1 MLKKTAQLMN
11 ARQVVFPGT
20 ESSGWLLFC
29 AVVVVAAA
37 VSIVLLLRYERTLVP
52 RRVGRWLFVLRLSVV
67 AVLFLTLLEP
77 TLVWTTERANR
88 GRILIAID
96 LSASMNTMDVDAGR
110 DEKLRWARGMGMIGN
125 SEVNARLDRWID
137 ALEQGEEPEWID
149 EDEMPT
155 LDPAARELLQNS
167 RKENLERICSEVV
180 RFPRKEIAMRLLTG
194 MPRPLID
201 RLQRAANVDLA
212 LFAGNIVPVDESTLS
227 GLVVD
232 PPESLNTDRSSL
244 VTAMS
249 YAATAD
255 ASSPLLA
262 VVLLTDGCDNG
273 GGDPIIA
280 AEQLAQTSIPVY
292 PVLLGSDRQPK
303 DLRIAALD
311 YPQSPFKDD
320 VALLKATLGT
330 SGFEGAEITV
340 VLEREGDEENRLS
353 RTITPTGAST
363 QVEFPMKT
371 ESLGRHRYTLRT
383 GVRPGETRDDNNEKL
398 FVVNVVDD
406 KVRVL
411 LVEGEARWE
420 FRFID
425 NALKRDERVDI
436 AQVVFQQPYLG
447 VLPESFFPR
456 RLELPQGDDD
466 LGSSPFFDPDLVILG
481 DVSPDDMPQL
491 GWELLERFV
500 SEAGGTLVLLAGKQH
515 FPLAHNSSIVD
526 RLLPLSAIR
535 PISITDRSATAPP
548 SMRGFRLQLTPDG
561 EAKTF
566 LHFDDDSEQNRNIWQ
581 QLPGHSWGLVGE
593 VKPGATVFAQ
603 AGGTHEFQGYDDSQ
617 PPPLIV
623 HQRYGFGQVLWIGI
637 DSTWRWRH
645 RTGDKYHHRFWGQ
658 LGRWAAEI
666 KATAGNELVN
676 FGPETSEIE
685 VGQDAVIRAR
695 WPGSTLQEFPN
706 LRSKAEV
713 FQTGPSASSIPFT
726 TIELKPRESRKVVH
740 EGRAVSLP
748 VGEYVIKLAV
758 EGADVETGDISA
770 ALSVSNPSTPE
781 LDDVTANHSLLAE
794 IANASAGR
802 LLLPDQLERLSEL
815 FRDPQVVS
823 SQETETKLWS
833 HWLVFMLFLLLMT
846 SEWIIRRMNG
856 LP

>member
-1 MLKKTAQLMN
+1 MI
-11 ARQVVFPGT
+11 ARQLVFHGT
-20 ESSGWLLFC
+20 QSTGWLFFC

-37 VSIVLLLRYERTLVP
+37 VAIMLLLRYEKTLVP
-52 RRVGRWLFVLRLSVV
+52 SRIGNWLFVLRLSVV

-96 LSASMNTMDVDAGR
+96 LSASMNTTDIGAGR

-137 ALEQGEEPEWID
+137 ALEKGQEPEWID
-149 EDEMPT
+149 EDELPT
-155 LDPAARELLQNS
+155 LDPSTRELLENS
-167 RKENLERICSEVV
+167 RKENLDRICSEVD

-201 RLQRAANVDLA
+201 RLQRGANVDLA
-212 LFAGNIVPVDESTLS
+212 LFAGNLVPADKSTLS
-227 GLVVD
+227 GLVVE
-232 PPESLNTDRSSL
+232 PPKSLDTDRSSL

-273 GGDPIIA
+273 GSDPVIA
-280 AEQLAQTSIPVY
+280 AEQLAQTPIPVY
-292 PVLLGSDRQPK
+292 PVLLGSDRRPK
-303 DLRIAALD
+303 DLRVAALD
-311 YPQSPFKDD
+311 YPQAPFKDD

-330 SGFEGAEITV
+330 AGFEGAEITV
-340 VLEREGDEENRLS
+340 VLERDGDDENRLS
-353 RTITPTGAST
+353 RTITPNGASAE
-363 QVEFPMKT
+363 VEFPMKT
-371 ESLGRHRYTLRT
+371 ETLGRHRYTLRT
-383 GVRPGETRDDNNEKL
+383 DVRAGESRDDNNEKR

-406 KVRVL
+406 KVSVL

-425 NALKRDERVDI
+425 NALSRDERVDVN
-436 AQVVFQQPYLG
+436 QVVFQQPYLG

-466 LGSSPFFDPDLVILG
+466 LEQTPFSEPDLVILG

-491 GWELLERFV
+491 GWEQLEEFV
-500 SEAGGTLVLLAGKQH
+500 SEAGGTLVLTAGKRY
-515 FPLAHNSSIVD
+515 FPLAHNSSLVD
-526 RLLPLSAIR
+526 RLLPLSTIR
-535 PISITDRSATAPP
+535 PVSITDRSATAPP
-548 SMRGFRLQLTPDG
+548 ILRGFRMQLTPDG

-566 LHFDDDSEQNRNIWQ
+566 LHFDEDSERNRNIWQ
-581 QLPGHSWGLVGE
+581 HLPGHTWGLVGE
-593 VKPGATVFAQ
+593 VKPGATVFAN
-603 AGGTHEFQGYDDSQ
+603 AIGSREIWGSDSQ

-645 RTGDKYHHRFWGQ
+645 RAGDKYHHRFWGQ

-666 KATAGNELVN
+666 KASAGNELVK
-676 FGPETSEIE
+676 FGPERSDIE

-695 WPGSTLQEFPN
+695 WPSQTLQEFPN
-706 LRSKAEV
+706 LKSKAEV
-713 FQTGPSASSIPFT
+713 FQTGPSASSLPFT
-726 TIELKPRESRKVVH
+726 TIELKPRPSRKVVH

-748 VGEYVIKLAV
+748 VGEYVVKLTV

-770 ALSVSNPSTPE
+770 PLSVSNPSTPE
-781 LDDVTANHSLLAE
+781 LDDVTANRTLLAE
-794 IANASAGR
+794 IADASAGR

-833 HWLVFMLFLLLMT
+833 HWLVFVLFLLLMT